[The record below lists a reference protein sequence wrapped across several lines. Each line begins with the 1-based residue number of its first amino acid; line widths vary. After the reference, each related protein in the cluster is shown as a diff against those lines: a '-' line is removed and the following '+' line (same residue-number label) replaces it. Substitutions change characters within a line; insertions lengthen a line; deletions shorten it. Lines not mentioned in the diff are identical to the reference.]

1 MLDQFLWGHLSRVC
15 DISCN
20 FFLLNVISFL
30 LLQLTDSSIAQ
41 LSSSLGRV
49 ETLDLRGCK
58 QIKDNCIRR
67 VVKNCTRLKQ
77 LSLANCPNITDVS
90 ILEIATYL
98 TDIRYCVIIG
108 DKKIIAI
115 FTQNI
120 S

>member
-1 MLDQFLWGHLSRVC
+1 MYLLIFLV
-15 DISCN
+15 
-20 FFLLNVISFL
+20 
-30 LLQLTDSSIAQ
+30 LQLTDSSIAQ

-67 VVKNCTRLKQ
+67 VVKNCTRLKT

-98 TDIRYCVIIG
+98 TDIRYS
-108 DKKIIAI
+108 IA
-115 FTQNI
+115 FNPCHAE
-120 S
+120 